1 MSMPTVLDKE
11 IKRSR
16 AWLNSSCRSTVPR
29 RAKPAI
35 QGSLGE
41 PLFQSIYTFDDLF
54 RMVVYRIKGR
64 VQLFEV
70 IYVQAIGHASELDGA
85 ETLCKP

>member
-1 MSMPTVLDKE
+1 
-11 IKRSR
+11 
-16 AWLNSSCRSTVPR
+16 
-29 RAKPAI
+29 
-35 QGSLGE
+35 
-41 PLFQSIYTFDDLF
+41 
-54 RMVVYRIKGR
+54 MVVYRIKGR